1 MPVATYGSKQAVA
14 HAHSQAHERIFE
26 DVSNRLARVEGHV
39 RGVKRMWDE
48 GKGCPDVLLQIS
60 AVQAALKQIGRMILE
75 EHVETCLAEAGRRG
89 RREEALAELKDALKQ
104 FI

>member
-1 MPVATYGSKQAVA
+1 MPAATRGSKQALA
-14 HAHSQAHERIFE
+14 HAHTQAHERIFDE
-26 DVSNRLARVEGHV
+26 ISNRLARVEGHV
-39 RGVKRMWDE
+39 RGVKRMWEDD
-48 GKGCPDVLLQIS
+48 KGCPEVLLQIS